1 MSDTIDRE
9 IMRALEASERAASAI
24 VVLTLEGSM
33 GKAGRNRGWLVA
45 ASFAVIAVTGIVV
58 GFLVLGGGDSIRT
71 PSDEP
76 SSSSLG
82 AVSTTQVTSTT
93 TEQLAGSGGPIVVMV
108 SDRLGVEPGIDFVI
122 VKNDS
127 DDQIDLSGWSLRT
140 RGSTASFLIPAG
152 VTLDA
157 GESIAIYE
165 TMTVGE
171 RCRQDTNRAFFTCN
185 ALGLDVTTR
194 EVIFPKGPVELLDAS
209 ARVIATSDGS

>member
-24 VVLTLEGSM
+24 VTVTLEGSTA
-33 GKAGRNRGWLVA
+33 KAGRNRAWLVA
-45 ASFAVIAVTGIVV
+45 VTLALIAVTGIVV
-58 GFLVLGGGDSIRT
+58 GFLVPRGGDSTRDL
-71 PSDEP
+71 SDGP
-76 SSSSLG
+76 SSSTSG
-82 AVSTTQVTSTT
+82 AVVTSTT
-93 TEQLAGSGGPIVVMV
+93 ADQPAGSGGPIVVVV
-108 SDRLGVEPGIDFVI
+108 SDRLGVEPGIDFVT
-122 VKNDS
+122 VTNDS

-157 GESIAIYE
+157 GESIAVYE

-171 RCRQDTNRAFFTCN
+171 RCREDTNKVFFTCN

-194 EVIFPKGPVELLDAS
+194 EVIFPRGPVELLDAS
-209 ARVIATSDGS
+209 ATVIATSDGSSQ